1 MIITI
6 NLLYLEGKIV
16 SFFHFANFMGY
27 LTNLGKVREVAVKSE
42 INWNQVF
49 VNF

>member
-16 SFFHFANFMGY
+16 SSFFANFMGY